1 MLPGVALTGAQVALT
16 GPARYDRAKQRKLCQ
31 GPLIL
36 QSVSIFVTGLATA
49 FHSHTFTVS
58 HVTGPGLAPGEPTV
72 DMAPNHVLCFFFY
85 LLHEPGDAQFGP
97 SLQMMLLVV
106 SNSLAELE
114 SPYDPAFKSTSH
126 PTIAFGL
133 FCS

>member
-97 SLQMMLLVV
+97 SSGMASAYVRLASTVCSVILRALLAICGSV
-106 SNSLAELE
+106 
-114 SPYDPAFKSTSH
+114 
-126 PTIAFGL
+126 
-133 FCS
+133 